1 MSGGVRNG
9 WVSTSIFTAVLAFLA
24 IGCATSSPAAPPGV
38 RIDDLEAVSAT
49 LQSDLARVSAR
60 SLPARLST
68 AHAWTGPQAIPTRDA
83 ILSSI
88 VIPVANLRPHDLYDS
103 WGAPRDGGKRKH
115 RGIDIFAPRG
125 TEILAVADGIVSYI
139 GEQRLGGRCVWLAT
153 EQGLSF
159 YYAHLDRWA
168 PGLYEGMPVRQ
179 GQVLGYVGNT
189 GNAISTP
196 PHLHFS
202 VVEGDESINPYPL
215 LKGAAQIRPRPV
227 LAGGFS
233 AGGSQ

>member
-1 MSGGVRNG
+1 M
-9 WVSTSIFTAVLAFLA
+9 STSILTAGLAFLA
-24 IGCATSSPAAPPGV
+24 IGCATSTPATTPGV
-38 RIDDLEAVSAT
+38 RIDDLDAISAE
-49 LQSDLARVSAR
+49 LQSDLARASTR
-60 SLPARLST
+60 SVPTRKT
-68 AHAWTGPQAIPTRDA
+68 AANASLGSQALPTRDA
-83 ILSSI
+83 VLSSI
-88 VIPVANLRPHDLYDS
+88 VIPVANLRPRDLYDS

-139 GEQRLGGRCVWLAT
+139 GEQPLGGRCVWLAT
-153 EQGLSF
+153 EQGVSF

-179 GQVLGYVGNT
+179 GTVLGYVGNT

-215 LKGAAQIRPRPV
+215 LKGAGQIRPRPV
-227 LAGGFS
+227 LAGGFT